1 MVAIKDKLVSESSIV
16 NTNVCERRKLTMI
29 LQEIDVL
36 QHIFHLVLSI
46 FHKGVEYIVHGC
58 CSHVD
63 TNLYRL
69 SDIGGQEK

>member
-1 MVAIKDKLVSESSIV
+1 VVARKDKLVSESASV
-16 NTNVCERRKLTMI
+16 NTIYVLKRKLTMI

-46 FHKGVEYIVHGC
+46 FDKGVEYIVHGC

-69 SDIGGQEK
+69 SDIGRQEK